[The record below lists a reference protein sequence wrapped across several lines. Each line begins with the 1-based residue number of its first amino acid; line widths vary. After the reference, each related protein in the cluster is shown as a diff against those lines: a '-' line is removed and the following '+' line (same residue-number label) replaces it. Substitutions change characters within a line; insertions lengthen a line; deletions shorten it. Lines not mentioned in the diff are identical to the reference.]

1 MFLIIVI
8 ISSGPRTRLGPKTQ
22 IMIADSLGFRQG
34 LLRRKPGLARSAHAW
49 YNWNMSTNL
58 DVSLWAALLRR
69 PDASWRRR
77 VLDVW
82 TAVGIAGLIVFAWAE
97 PLSGRLFVRLLSA
110 GAPPSLIRWGLRPLV
125 MALRGVL
132 VVEAFGYGYHR
143 FFQHVGWLTR
153 RSGTVRRNQMFHW
166 LHHMVIYPIGRFYK
180 RDTGYVA
187 SETGLA
193 LSWVV
198 PGWIA
203 AALAV
208 WTHGW
213 TLATLSFIVGIGAY
227 AKFIVD
233 HTHARF
239 HLAKHPWMHS
249 KYFHWLE
256 DIHHLH
262 HWDQANNFTIVH
274 PLMDRLFGTY
284 LAPETH
290 RAEIAAVAS
299 DDALTVSDA
308 TNWRY
313 LLKEA
318 TPAEHAAFIS
328 QAQRHPRSIRK
339 IELLIAALDRRL
351 AVKPA
356 EAEAL
361 DLHARAQGL
370 LALVRPETAAA

>member
-1 MFLIIVI
+1 MD
-8 ISSGPRTRLGPKTQ
+8 T
-22 IMIADSLGFRQG
+22 A
-34 LLRRKPGLARSAHAW
+34 
-49 YNWNMSTNL
+49 L
-58 DVSLWAALLRR
+58 DASLWAALLRR

-77 VLDVW
+77 LLDLW
-82 TAVGIAGLIVFAWAE
+82 TVFGLADLIALAWAE
-97 PLSGRLFVRLLSA
+97 PFSGRLFAHLLSA
-110 GAPPSLIRWGLRPLV
+110 GAPAALIAWGLKPLV

-132 VVEAFGYGYHR
+132 LVEAFGYAYHR

-153 RSGTVRRNQMFHW
+153 RSGVVRRNQMFHW

-213 TLATLSFIVGIGAY
+213 TLGTLAFIGGIAAY
-227 AKFIVD
+227 AKLVVD
-233 HTHARF
+233 VTHSRF
-239 HLAKHPWMHS
+239 HLAKHRWTES
-249 KYFHWLE
+249 AYFHWLE
-256 DIHHLH
+256 DIHLLH
-262 HWDQANNFTIVH
+262 HWDQAKNFTIVH

-318 TPAEHAAFIS
+318 TPAEHAAFIT
-328 QAQRHPRSIRK
+328 QARRHPRSIRK
-339 IELLIAALDRRL
+339 IELLLKALERRL
-351 AVKPA
+351 DAAPA
-356 EAEAL
+356 DVDAL
-361 DLHARAQGL
+361 DLHVRAQDL
-370 LALVRPETAAA
+370 LALVKPATAAA

>member
-1 MFLIIVI
+1 
-8 ISSGPRTRLGPKTQ
+8 
-22 IMIADSLGFRQG
+22 
-34 LLRRKPGLARSAHAW
+34 
-49 YNWNMSTNL
+49 MST
-58 DVSLWAALLRR
+58 DFDPSLWAALLRR
-69 PDASWRRR
+69 PSTGWRER
-77 VLDVW
+77 LLELW
-82 TAVGIAGLIVFAWAE
+82 TAAGLAALMAAAWAE
-97 PLSGRLFVRLLSA
+97 PVSGVLFARLAAA
-110 GAPPSLIRWGLRPLV
+110 GAPPALIAWGLKPLV

-132 VVEAFGYGYHR
+132 FTEAFGYAYHR
-143 FFQHVGWLTR
+143 FFQHVGWITR
-153 RSGTVRRNQMFHW
+153 RSATVRRNQMYHW

-203 AALAV
+203 AGLAV

-213 TLATLSFIVGIGAY
+213 TLATLAFVGGVAAY

-233 HTHARF
+233 ATHSRF

-249 KYFHWLE
+249 EYFHWLE

-290 RAEIAAVAS
+290 RAEISAAAG

-318 TPAEHAAFIS
+318 SPAEHAAFIS

-351 AVKPA
+351 AAAPA

-361 DLHARAQGL
+361 DLHVRAANL
-370 LALVRPETAAA
+370 LALIRPQTAAA

>member
-1 MFLIIVI
+1 ML
-8 ISSGPRTRLGPKTQ
+8 P
-22 IMIADSLGFRQG
+22 D
-34 LLRRKPGLARSAHAW
+34 
-49 YNWNMSTNL
+49 L
-58 DVSLWAALLRR
+58 DETLWAVLLRR
-69 PDASWRRR
+69 PDFSLRRR
-77 VLDVW
+77 LFELY
-82 TAVGIAGLIVFAWAE
+82 TAAGLLALIAFAWAE
-97 PLSGRLFVRLLSA
+97 PLSGRAFAALLAA
-110 GAPPSLIRWGLRPLV
+110 GAPPALIAWGLKPLV
-125 MALRGVL
+125 MVLRGVL
-132 VVEAFGYGYHR
+132 LVESFGYAYHR

-153 RSGTVRRNQMFHW
+153 RSAVVRRNQMFHW

-203 AALAV
+203 AGITVWLHGFTFAALAFV
-208 WTHGW
+208 AGV
-213 TLATLSFIVGIGAY
+213 AAY
-227 AKFIVD
+227 AKLVVD
-233 HTHARF
+233 LTHSRF
-239 HLAKHPWMHS
+239 HLAKHPWARS
-249 KYFHWLE
+249 EYFHWLE
-256 DIHHLH
+256 DIHLLH
-262 HWDQANNFTIVH
+262 HWDQAMNFTIVH

-308 TNWRY
+308 VNWRY

-328 QAQRHPRSIRK
+328 QARRHPRSIRK
-339 IELLIAALDRRL
+339 IELLVAALDRRL
-351 AVKPA
+351 ALRPA

-361 DLHARAQGL
+361 DLHARATGL
-370 LALVRPETAAA
+370 LALAKPAPAAA

>member
-1 MFLIIVI
+1 
-8 ISSGPRTRLGPKTQ
+8 
-22 IMIADSLGFRQG
+22 MI
-34 LLRRKPGLARSAHAW
+34 
-49 YNWNMSTNL
+49 NEL
-58 DVSLWAALLRR
+58 DPALWAALLRR
-69 PDASWRRR
+69 PDASFRRR
-77 VLDVW
+77 LLELW
-82 TAVGIAGLIVFAWAE
+82 TAAGVAALIALAWAE
-97 PLSGRLFVRLLSA
+97 PFSGRLFARLLAA
-110 GAPPSLIRWGLRPLV
+110 GAPGALVAYVLRPLV
-125 MALRGVL
+125 MALRGVVL
-132 VVEAFGYGYHR
+132 VEAFGYAYHR

-198 PGWIA
+198 PGWIMA
-203 AALAV
+203 VLAV
-208 WTHGW
+208 WSFGW
-213 TLATLSFIVGIGAY
+213 TLATLSFVAGIAAY
-227 AKFIVD
+227 AKLVVD
-233 HTHARF
+233 TTHSRF
-239 HLAKHPWMHS
+239 HLAKHPWADS
-249 KYFHWLE
+249 EYFHWLE

-351 AVKPA
+351 GAAPA
-356 EAEAL
+356 DVDAL
-361 DLHARAQGL
+361 DLLVRAKDL
-370 LALVRPETAAA
+370 AALVQPAPAAA

>member
-1 MFLIIVI
+1 MKNELD
-8 ISSGPRTRLGPKTQ
+8 
-22 IMIADSLGFRQG
+22 ASLF
-34 LLRRKPGLARSAHAW
+34 
-49 YNWNMSTNL
+49 
-58 DVSLWAALLRR
+58 AALLRR

-77 VLDVW
+77 ILDLW
-82 TAVGIAGLIVFAWAE
+82 TAAGIAALIALAWAE
-97 PLSGRLFVRLLSA
+97 PLSGRLFARLLAA
-110 GAPPSLIRWGLRPLV
+110 GAPPKLIAWGLKPLV

-132 VVEAFGYGYHR
+132 LVEAFGYAYHR

-198 PGWIA
+198 PGWIMA
-203 AALAV
+203 GLAV
-208 WTHGW
+208 WSFGW
-213 TLATLSFIVGIGAY
+213 TLATLAFIGGIAAY
-227 AKFIVD
+227 AKLIVD
-233 HTHARF
+233 TTHSRF
-239 HLAKHPWMHS
+239 HLAKHPWAAS
-249 KYFHWLE
+249 EYFHWLE
-256 DIHHLH
+256 DIHLLH

-339 IELLIAALDRRL
+339 IELLLAALERRL
-351 AVKPA
+351 AVAPA
-356 EAEAL
+356 DVEAL
-361 DLHARAQGL
+361 DLHIRAKDL
-370 LALVRPETAAA
+370 YALIKPQTAAA

>member
-1 MFLIIVI
+1 M
-8 ISSGPRTRLGPKTQ
+8 
-22 IMIADSLGFRQG
+22 
-34 LLRRKPGLARSAHAW
+34 
-49 YNWNMSTNL
+49 NTNL
-58 DVSLWAALLRR
+58 DASLWAALLRR
-69 PDASWRRR
+69 PDHSLRHRL
-77 VLDVW
+77 LDVW
-82 TAVGIAGLIVFAWAE
+82 TATGIAVLIAIAWAE
-97 PLSGRLFVRLLSA
+97 PLSARLFARLLAA
-110 GAPPSLIRWGLRPLV
+110 GAPPALIAYGLRPLV

-132 VVEAFGYGYHR
+132 LVEAFGYAYHR

-193 LSWVV
+193 LSWLV
-198 PGWIA
+198 PGWIMA
-203 AALAV
+203 GLAV
-208 WTHGW
+208 WVHGW
-213 TLATLSFIVGIGAY
+213 TLATLAFVGGIAAY
-227 AKFIVD
+227 AKLIVD
-233 HTHARF
+233 TTHSRF
-239 HLAKHPWMHS
+239 HLAKHPWANS

-318 TPAEHAAFIS
+318 SPAEHAAFIS
-328 QAQRHPRSIRK
+328 QAKRHPRSIRK

-356 EAEAL
+356 EAETL
-361 DLHARAQGL
+361 DLHARATGL
-370 LALVRPETAAA
+370 LALTKPQTAAA

>member
-1 MFLIIVI
+1 MANDL
-8 ISSGPRTRLGPKTQ
+8 
-22 IMIADSLGFRQG
+22 DS
-34 LLRRKPGLARSAHAW
+34 A
-49 YNWNMSTNL
+49 
-58 DVSLWAALLRR
+58 LWQALLRR
-69 PDASWRRR
+69 PDHSLRRR
-77 VLDVW
+77 LFELY
-82 TAVGIAGLIVFAWAE
+82 TAAGLLGLMSLAWAE
-97 PLSGRLFVRLLSA
+97 PFSGRLFARLLAA
-110 GAPPSLIRWGLRPLV
+110 GAPPALIAFGLKPLV

-132 VVEAFGYGYHR
+132 LVESFGYAYHR

-153 RSGTVRRNQMFHW
+153 RSSIVRRNQMFHW

-198 PGWIA
+198 PGWMA
-203 AALAV
+203 AALTV
-208 WTHGW
+208 YLHGF
-213 TLATLSFIVGIGAY
+213 TIAALAFVAGVAAY
-227 AKFIVD
+227 AKLVVD
-233 HTHARF
+233 TTHSRF
-239 HLAKHPWMHS
+239 HLAKHPWAAS
-249 KYFHWLE
+249 EYFHWLE

-328 QAQRHPRSIRK
+328 QARRHPRSIRK

-351 AVKPA
+351 ALHPA

-361 DLHARAQGL
+361 DLHVRATDL
-370 LALVRPETAAA
+370 LKLTKPQPAAA

>member
-1 MFLIIVI
+1 MN
-8 ISSGPRTRLGPKTQ
+8 T
-22 IMIADSLGFRQG
+22 SLD
-34 LLRRKPGLARSAHAW
+34 A
-49 YNWNMSTNL
+49 
-58 DVSLWAALLRR
+58 SLWSVLLRR
-69 PDASWRRR
+69 PDYSLRRR
-77 VLDVW
+77 LFELY
-82 TAVGIAGLIVFAWAE
+82 TAAGLIALMALAWAE
-97 PLSGRLFVRLLSA
+97 PFTGRLFARLLSA
-110 GAPPSLIRWGLRPLV
+110 GAPPALIAWGLKPLT

-132 VVEAFGYGYHR
+132 LVESFGYAYHR

-153 RSGTVRRNQMFHW
+153 RSGVVRRNQMFHW

-203 AALAV
+203 AALTV
-208 WTHGW
+208 WLHGF
-213 TLATLSFIVGIGAY
+213 TVAALAFVAGVAAY
-227 AKFIVD
+227 AKLVVD
-233 HTHARF
+233 LTHSRF
-239 HLAKHPWMHS
+239 HLAEHPWARS
-249 KYFHWLE
+249 EYFHWLE
-256 DIHHLH
+256 DIHLLH
-262 HWDQANNFTIVH
+262 HWDQAKNFTIVH

-290 RAEIAAVAS
+290 RAEITAVVAE
-299 DDALTVSDA
+299 DALTVSDA

-328 QAQRHPRSIRK
+328 QARRHPRSIRK
-339 IELLIAALDRRL
+339 IEQLIAVLDRRL
-351 AVKPA
+351 AAFPA

-361 DLHARAQGL
+361 DLHKRATDL
-370 LALVRPETAAA
+370 LALAKPAPAAA